1 MAAPAGTESGW
12 GINVAHQG
20 DVIFTTWFTYDA
32 TGKAWWLS
40 MTANQTAAGVYSGT
54 LYQTSGPAFSAM
66 PFDPSQVTRTLV
78 GSGT

>member
-40 MTANQTAAGVYSGT
+40 MTANPTAAGVNSCT